1 MNYDINVI
9 KRFIPTV
16 YRKNASDIRV
26 SKPVFKKSSKIR
38 IRYTY
43 FDEPKI
49 EFIEDH
55 EYLQMERFLKLKELG
70 I

>member
-1 MNYDINVI
+1 MDYDINVI

-16 YRKNASDIRV
+16 HRKYASNIR
-26 SKPVFKKSSKIR
+26 SYKPVFKKSGKIT

-43 FDEPKI
+43 FDQPKI
-49 EFIEDH
+49 EFIEDQ
-55 EYLQMERFLKLKELG
+55 EYLQMKRFLKLKELG